1 MIAIGCHHSIVKLN
15 KDDLM
20 INLIF
25 NNRNISFQFLDETHK
40 KDSFI
45 YQYLFNISMKNHN
58 VQKFIL
64 FSKNDDINGTMDDII
79 NEYFSGYSYSG
90 VIIDNFFNILLA
102 KIIRNYP
109 MIEKTIYDN
118 HQKILVDLL
127 TEISSH
133 YQTIS
138 LDQLANRYGYT
149 KQYLSSLIKKIS
161 DQTFI
166 ELRTRKKMEQAKYLL
181 ASSDY
186 YIAEIC
192 NLVGIHNLN
201 SFYTKFK
208 KQYHMMP
215 NDYRKK

>member
-1 MIAIGCHHSIVKLN
+1 MMDIGYHHSIVKLN

-58 VQKFIL
+58 VQKFS
-64 FSKNDDINGTMDDII
+64 FFPKNVDINGTMDDII

-118 HQKILVDLL
+118 LQKILVDLL

-149 KQYLSSLIKKIS
+149 
-161 DQTFI
+161 
-166 ELRTRKKMEQAKYLL
+166 EQF
-181 ASSDY
+181 
-186 YIAEIC
+186 
-192 NLVGIHNLN
+192 N
-201 SFYTKFK
+201 
-208 KQYHMMP
+208 
-215 NDYRKK
+215 

>member
-1 MIAIGCHHSIVKLN
+1 
-15 KDDLM
+15 
-20 INLIF
+20 
-25 NNRNISFQFLDETHK
+25 
-40 KDSFI
+40 
-45 YQYLFNISMKNHN
+45 
-58 VQKFIL
+58 
-64 FSKNDDINGTMDDII
+64 
-79 NEYFSGYSYSG
+79 
-90 VIIDNFFNILLA
+90 
-102 KIIRNYP
+102 

-161 DQTFI
+161 GQTFI
-166 ELRTRKKMEQAKYLL
+166 KLRARKRMEQAKYLL

-186 YIAEIC
+186 SIAEIY
-192 NLVGIHNLN
+192 NLVGIRNLN

-215 NDYRKK
+215 NDHRKRAI